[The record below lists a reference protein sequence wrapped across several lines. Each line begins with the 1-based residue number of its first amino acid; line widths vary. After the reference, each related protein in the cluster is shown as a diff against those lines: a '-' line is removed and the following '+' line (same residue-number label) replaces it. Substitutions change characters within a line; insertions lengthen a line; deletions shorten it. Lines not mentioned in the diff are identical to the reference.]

1 MAAAIDCNGFT
12 VLKMRLRAPLAGAW
26 WARLDATV
34 EAAITGAVAISDGTN
49 TWNGTVTRSGVVQG
63 ICSAL
68 IVGGAGKLGL
78 PVPAKSYVGVPARL
92 VVQDLLAAAGEQ
104 ADGVSL
110 TRSPFRTVLEHW
122 TRIGD
127 GPSPSTAGQ
136 ELTRVLEHV
145 GATWRLLPS
154 GAVWMGEATFT
165 PSTPAGLVE
174 RDRDPSAGRV
184 FTTLD
189 LLDLLPASVVGEE
202 NVGDVEYEL
211 DGSELRAT
219 HWLEAA

>member
-12 VLKMRLRAPLAGAW
+12 VLKMRLRAPIRGAW

-34 EAAITGAVAISDGTN
+34 EAPITGAVAISDGTN
-49 TWNGTVTRSGVVQG
+49 TWRGTVTRSGVVLG
-63 ICSAL
+63 VCSAL

-104 ADGVSL
+104 ADSVSL
-110 TRSPFRTVLEHW
+110 TRSPLRTVLEHW
-122 TRIGD
+122 TRAGD
-127 GPSPSTAGQ
+127 PSTAGQ
-136 ELTRVLEHV
+136 ELTSLLEHV
-145 GATWRLLPS
+145 GATWRVLPS
-154 GAVWMGEATFT
+154 GAVWMGAATFT
-165 PSTPAGLVE
+165 TAKPAGLVE

-189 LLDLLPASVVGEE
+189 LLDLLPASTVGDE